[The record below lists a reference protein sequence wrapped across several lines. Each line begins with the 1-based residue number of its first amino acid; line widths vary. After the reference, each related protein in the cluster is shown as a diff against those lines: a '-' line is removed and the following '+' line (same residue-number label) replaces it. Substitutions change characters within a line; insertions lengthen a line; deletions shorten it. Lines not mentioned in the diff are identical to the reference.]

1 MTIANQK
8 NVNIRVY
15 GVINETAL
23 EIVTVSFLSLLY
35 IWRKPIKITKYVNSG
50 VIPFNELSA
59 ALNTTC
65 ENSGVKEL
73 CINIGTN
80 TGDNIAHFVDEAGTN
95 KLDNAIT
102 AKDINIKTIPV
113 SSKPLIILVT

>member
-1 MTIANQK
+1 MNYQ
-8 NVNIRVY
+8 R
-15 GVINETAL
+15 
-23 EIVTVSFLSLLY
+23 
-35 IWRKPIKITKYVNSG
+35 
-50 VIPFNELSA
+50 